1 MTKPLNVTIVILGY
15 ADSLFDLDFLRKYKS
30 DVFKV
35 SNICNKR
42 ILPIPNNSN
51 GRLDIIY
58 SPNDIAHLLKDVTG
72 DLVVGIIDCPL
83 TQGFFSCKAGQ
94 NKYCLSIKKPRFIL
108 ERANISIENFILK
121 SIYKYILFSKN
132 TNFSS
137 HRDTRR
143 CIFDLNGDLQDIVF
157 NTEKVTICSEC
168 KAKLEKLNLPQ
179 GYIKLFEKELL
190 HIDKDVMKKVELWLQ
205 SHVYIAMLL
214 SGIASLLISILA
226 NILYK
231 LFAV

>member
-15 ADSLFDLDFLRKYKS
+15 ADSLFDIDLLKKHR
-30 DVFKV
+30 
-35 SNICNKR
+35 SNIFRVCDVHTRR
-42 ILPIPNNSN
+42 ILP
-51 GRLDIIY
+51 
-58 SPNDIAHLLKDVTG
+58 SPNQSYGTLNIEYSFHDIGNMLKDVKG
-72 DLVVGIIDCPL
+72 DFVVGIIDYPM
-83 TQGFFSCKAGQ
+83 QNGFFGHQAGD
-94 NKYCLSIKKPRFIL
+94 KKFCLSIRNPRFIL
-108 ERANISIENFILK
+108 ENSNICIENFILK
-121 SIYKYILFSKN
+121 SIYKFILHTVSN
-132 TNFSS
+132 QRS

-143 CIFDLNGDLQDIVF
+143 CIFDFNGDLQDIVF
-157 NTEKVTICSEC
+157 NTERVTICSEC
-168 KAKLEKLNLPQ
+168 KAKLEKKNLPQ

-226 NILYK
+226 NILYQ

>member
-1 MTKPLNVTIVILGY
+1 M
-15 ADSLFDLDFLRKYKS
+15 
-30 DVFKV
+30 
-35 SNICNKR
+35 
-42 ILPIPNNSN
+42 
-51 GRLDIIY
+51 
-58 SPNDIAHLLKDVTG
+58 
-72 DLVVGIIDCPL
+72 
-83 TQGFFSCKAGQ
+83 
-94 NKYCLSIKKPRFIL
+94 

-132 TNFSS
+132 TNLSS

-168 KAKLEKLNLPQ
+168 KAKLEKQNLPQ
-179 GYIKLFEKELL
+179 EYITLLEKELL
-190 HIDKDVMKKVELWLQ
+190 HIEKDVMKKVELWMQ

-226 NILYK
+226 NILYQ